1 MECTGDGLM
10 QQSGQDL
17 GNSSTMMI
25 IIIIV
30 EEFLVHILCW
40 RREILAVLHISSTP
54 PQLALLFK
62 SEEI

>member
-1 MECTGDGLM
+1 MMECTGDGLM

-40 RREILAVLHISSTP
+40 RREILAVLHI
-54 PQLALLFK
+54 
-62 SEEI
+62 